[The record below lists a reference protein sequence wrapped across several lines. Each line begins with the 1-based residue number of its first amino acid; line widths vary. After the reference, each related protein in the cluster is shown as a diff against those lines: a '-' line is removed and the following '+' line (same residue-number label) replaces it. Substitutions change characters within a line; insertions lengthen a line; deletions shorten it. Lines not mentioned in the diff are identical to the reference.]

1 MAADMRV
8 ISGSLIESERGCSFE
23 PRVPDTGA
31 GSPVEGANAFGG
43 TCLRVT
49 SQAAETDYT
58 AAMSS
63 GSPEAYGPLLF
74 EAVIRPHR
82 SLSPRGL
89 RWLLAAIAGAGS
101 LVAVRFWMIGA
112 WPVIGFFILEVG
124 LAALLL
130 YLNHRSARAQE
141 KVLLHGDRL
150 RLVTIGPSGTSSERS
165 LPSAWLTIRLEEHPR
180 RALRLLACT
189 RTAHAEIGLALG
201 EVEKRDLAHA
211 LRSALHAA
219 RHPRFDN
226 PQLREN
232 P

>member
-1 MAADMRV
+1 
-8 ISGSLIESERGCSFE
+8 
-23 PRVPDTGA
+23 
-31 GSPVEGANAFGG
+31 
-43 TCLRVT
+43 
-49 SQAAETDYT
+49 
-58 AAMSS
+58 MSS
-63 GSPEAYGPLLF
+63 GSHDAYGPLLF

-82 SLSPRGL
+82 SLSPSGL
-89 RWLLAAIAGAGS
+89 RRLLAAIAVAGG
-101 LVAVRFWMIGA
+101 LVAARFWMIGA
-112 WPVIGFFILEVG
+112 WPVIGFCALEIS

-150 RLVTIGPSGTSSERS
+150 RLVTIAPSGITSERS
-165 LPSAWLTIRLEEHPR
+165 LPSAWLTIHLEEHPR

-189 RTAHAEIGLALG
+189 RTAHAEIGTALG
-201 EVEKRDLAHA
+201 EVEKRDLAQA

-226 PQLREN
+226 PQLRES